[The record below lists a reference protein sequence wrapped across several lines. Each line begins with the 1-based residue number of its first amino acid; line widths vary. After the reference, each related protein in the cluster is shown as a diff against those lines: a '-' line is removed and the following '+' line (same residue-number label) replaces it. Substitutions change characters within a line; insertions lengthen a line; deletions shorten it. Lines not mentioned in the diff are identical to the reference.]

1 MEKGSS
7 VGGNSGGKPLKFIL
21 KKSSYTPPNN
31 IAAAVAVN
39 DTIVGNATTGCRP
52 SNAAT
57 ARVEH
62 GINRT
67 TNKGNPKDYDGVR
80 DVLEPV
86 VNVDEAEYPTL
97 DSANVGANM
106 ANMAHTKVSTN
117 DMFGVSNVT
126 PDIDE
131 IGEFTIGNMPSGAD
145 SCTGHGNGNQATTV
159 GFNLPHATP
168 FSFAN
173 ILNSEHYCKKLNFR
187 TLVND
192 EHLESYDFVL
202 PKLAVDS
209 VKNRFGQVLERGP
222 WMIRNS
228 PIILNKWSSS
238 STLKKDVVTKV
249 PVWVKLHKV
258 PLLAYSE
265 DGLSL
270 IATQIGTPI
279 MLDTFTSSM
288 CIESWGRISFACA
301 LVEISSDKDL
311 KKEVTMAV
319 PNEDGT
325 SYTREIISVEY
336 EWQPLRCLECKI
348 FGHSFDKCPNIVR
361 DPVTSTNMDTTS
373 DGFTEVTRKKNKGTK
388 ADQQA
393 RLRPNDGIRL
403 NKPKP
408 NFYWQKKGTYK
419 SRADLATKGQIGVN
433 EHTPSTWNEEFE
445 SDDEVDE
452 VIFPEGNK
460 LDDQF
465 DIRLKGRVRK

>member
-39 DTIVGNATTGCRP
+39 DTIVGNATAGCRP

-67 TNKGNPKDYDGVR
+67 TNEGNPKDYDGVR
-80 DVLEPV
+80 NVLEPV

-145 SCTGHGNGNQATTV
+145 SCTATTV
-159 GFNLPHATP
+159 GFNSPHATP

-209 VKNRFGQVLERGP
+209 VKNRYE
-222 WMIRNS
+222 NS
-228 PIILNKWSSS
+228 L
-238 STLKKDVVTKV
+238 VGYFV
-249 PVWVKLHKV
+249 
-258 PLLAYSE
+258 
-265 DGLSL
+265 
-270 IATQIGTPI
+270 GTPI

-319 PNEDGT
+319 PNED
-325 SYTREIISVEY
+325 
-336 EWQPLRCLECKI
+336 LK
-348 FGHSFDKCPNIVR
+348 K
-361 DPVTSTNMDTTS
+361 
-373 DGFTEVTRKKNKGTK
+373 EVTPSPATCRWGNVSPATCRWGNIDGVSSMTKRSPATIPSEKWAPRIFWSRNWCHGGTRFPSDMSLGK
-388 ADQQA
+388 
-393 RLRPNDGIRL
+393 LLTKTKYFKLMI
-403 NKPKP
+403 
-408 NFYWQKKGTYK
+408 K
-419 SRADLATKGQIGVN
+419 S
-433 EHTPSTWNEEFE
+433 
-445 SDDEVDE
+445 
-452 VIFPEGNK
+452 
-460 LDDQF
+460 
-465 DIRLKGRVRK
+465 